1 MILTID
7 IKGVKEVKA
16 ELKRQ
21 MSNPQTPPRED
32 QRLKSI
38 KFTGRRKGA
47 YGDVQ
52 VVYAYREKRNSPKKS
67 PSGSPKDKLAFRNSP
82 LANRAT
88 EVLSLKS
95 KPSINLRALCGCHAE
110 SS

>member
-1 MILTID
+1 
-7 IKGVKEVKA
+7 
-16 ELKRQ
+16 

-32 QRLKSI
+32 QRFKSI

-95 KPSINLRALCGCHAE
+95 MPSINLRALYGCHAE